1 MRSEQAGSVINP
13 LTPTFVAGWR
23 ERLTSYERARI
34 VSARALQLA
43 MGAAPLIDVVSSGL
57 VNSSSIRIAEEE
69 LKARLLPI
77 SVRRRFPNGKTELVS
92 AMNAQ

>member
-1 MRSEQAGSVINP
+1 MAEEQIESSINP
-13 LTPTFVAGWR
+13 LTPTFIAGWR
-23 ERLTSYERARI
+23 GKLTTYERARI

-43 MGAAPLIDVVSSGL
+43 MGASPLIDVMSSGL

-77 SVRRRFPNGKTELVS
+77 SVRRRFPNGKIELVS

>member
-43 MGAAPLIDVVSSGL
+43 MGAAPLIDVVVL
-57 VNSSSIRIAEEE
+57 A
-69 LKARLLPI
+69 
-77 SVRRRFPNGKTELVS
+77 
-92 AMNAQ
+92 